1 MNIFYIVLFLIIYNK
16 KCIKSASVTKMY
28 EEDVDLNSN
37 SSNSSNAESIMML
50 ANRNGWNFFDH
61 FDSNFIL
68 ILICKK

>member
-1 MNIFYIVLFLIIYNK
+1 MNIFYIVLFLIIHHK

-50 ANRNGWNFFDH
+50 ANRNG
-61 FDSNFIL
+61 
-68 ILICKK
+68 

>member
-50 ANRNGWNFFDH
+50 ANRNG
-61 FDSNFIL
+61 
-68 ILICKK
+68 